1 MPRSLGQCCLEKMM
15 DLLVVGGAAEVLPV
29 SLSCPCHPIES
40 SSLHHR
46 FGVNAERDGSDLYSI
61 RTARCKP
68 VL

>member
-1 MPRSLGQCCLEKMM
+1 M